1 MVDMFR
7 CIPVDRLRAFVEKY
21 IREHYELDE
30 FDTGKTQFSFDSGV
44 PERRVYSILTEE
56 QANFSFDFVDRM
68 LTRLDCVHVW
78 HLPREMGGFKDYFE
92 PDIPPAPAVPTDRQR
107 LVLSSNRHRIA
118 ARKLRET
125 A

>member
-1 MVDMFR
+1 MPSMFR
-7 CIPVDRLRAFVEKY
+7 CIPADRLKAFVEKY

-44 PERRVYSILTEE
+44 PQRRVYAILEEE

-68 LTRLDCVHVW
+68 LTRLDCVHFW
-78 HLPREMGGFKDYFE
+78 HLTEEQGGFRDYFE
-92 PDIPPAPAVPTDRQR
+92 PDIPPAPAVPTEKQK
-107 LVLSSNRHRIA
+107 LVMSGNRHRKA
-118 ARKLRET
+118 AQMLRET